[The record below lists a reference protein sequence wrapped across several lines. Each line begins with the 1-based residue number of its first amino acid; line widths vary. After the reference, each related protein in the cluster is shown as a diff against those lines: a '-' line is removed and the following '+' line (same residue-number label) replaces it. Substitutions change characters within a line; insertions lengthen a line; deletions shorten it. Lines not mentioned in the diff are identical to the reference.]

1 MKLPVINFPPM
12 PQTTTILA
20 LGFLVGCLG
29 YTPMIALVGKY
40 IEPEYRDS
48 VATMVGLFKDGML
61 LILGFYF
68 AKVVNAGQ
76 QEMAN
81 RAIEAAA
88 NTPVKETQD
97 ENARPTD

>member
-1 MKLPVINFPPM
+1 MLKLKPPPGIHVHLGNF

-20 LGFLVGCLG
+20 LGFLFGVLF
-29 YTPMIALVGKY
+29 YTPMLAWFGTKV
-40 IEPEYRDS
+40 PEEFRDE
-48 VATMVGLFKDGML
+48 VAKNGQLFRDGML

-81 RAIEAAA
+81 KAIDAAA
-88 NTPVKETQD
+88 NNKGID
-97 ENARPTD
+97 SGG